1 MNKKNFH
8 YISPICQETP
18 NGRICTKFGTGGR
31 LVDVT
36 ISNIFVNGS
45 SDLQGIECCHSP
57 LTWAVTVNTV
67 LLYHMPVTSVDV
79 DLLWNR
85 P

>member
-1 MNKKNFH
+1 M
-8 YISPICQETP
+8 
-18 NGRICTKFGTGGR
+18 
-31 LVDVT
+31 DVT